1 MPGRA
6 RDQRLRGGVTVR
18 EKSGAERAVVVRAMV
33 AVWLS
38 LPEVPVKVTVADPA
52 AALPAVKVIF
62 CAVPGVNVSVA
73 GFAVTPAGRPL
84 SATAIG
90 AENPFMALVSHVTG
104 SPADPPINEAVV
116 GETLREKSDALDG
129 GCYCCRRSR

>member
-1 MPGRA
+1 MCPRPAFA
-6 RDQRLRGGVTVR
+6 RRVSRR
-18 EKSGAERAVVVRAMV
+18 EKSRGPAAVVVRAMV

-62 CAVPGVNVSVA
+62 CAAPGVNVSVA

-84 SATAIG
+84 SATAMG
-90 AENPFMALVSHVTG
+90 AENPFMALAVTVTDC
-104 SPADPPINEAVV
+104 PADPPI
-116 GETLREKSDALDG
+116 
-129 GCYCCRRSR
+129 RRPSSGKR